1 MYWKIKDSEF
11 PNRRTLISMTRITA
25 ITDSKHHS
33 GKIKIH
39 LDCGKEFSADEEC
52 MDEPHLIDLEKLL
65 KSRATFNN

>member
-1 MYWKIKDSEF
+1 
-11 PNRRTLISMTRITA
+11 MTRITA